1 MKKLIILIALSLA
14 GCCIPYE
21 TAHGEE
27 ITKADIL
34 KTVQHIQQ
42 LAQEQKN
49 ELDKAQ
55 WDYQQQG
62 EKLAT
67 ATALAAEKTK
77 EAHDNAKQRD
87 VLIYVFALSIG
98 LYALQATSSL
108 IPEQSGWFS
117 IIAKVVVFFAAFG
130 AAYAFGRFVLAWASS
145 FIP

>member
-1 MKKLIILIALSLA
+1 MDQVIGYRMAGIARIAKDAQSEAESAKLALSAVDSKYSTLA
-14 GCCIPYE
+14 
-21 TAHGEE
+21 AH
-27 ITKADIL
+27 D
-34 KTVQHIQQ
+34 
-42 LAQEQKN
+42 
-49 ELDKAQ
+49 
-55 WDYQQQG
+55 
-62 EKLAT
+62 
-67 ATALAAEKTK
+67 AEKTK